1 MVKYFKNLEI
11 FLPCSVCIKVTYGDV
26 SYDNVPETFPTS
38 KEQRNTV
45 AIDEKK
51 EKCV

>member
-1 MVKYFKNLEI
+1 MVKYLKYLEI
-11 FLPCSVCIKVTYGDV
+11 FLHCSVCIEIRYGDV
-26 SYDNVPETFPTS
+26 SYDNVTETFPTS